1 MTRAGILE
9 FMRSQSL
16 AVQASVSP
24 RGTPQAAVV
33 GFIVTDD
40 FEIIFDSVD
49 SARKVANLRRNAACA
64 FVIGGM
70 LNGDERTVQVEGI
83 IDEPAGVDLERLKE
97 LYSVASLQ
105 RFQSVSAS
113 DHRIYVLKAEVPK
126 LKSQG
131 PVSCETPAVRS
142 RGPRMIPTTMC
153 FGMREAE
160 SQAER
165 IWRHPQPPV

>member
-1 MTRAGILE
+1 VTRAGILE

-49 SARKVANLRRNAACA
+49 SARKVVNLRRNAACA

-97 LYSVASLQ
+97 LYFV
-105 RFQSVSAS
+105 RFPDGRARQHWPGLIYLLVQPRWLRFSDFNQS
-113 DHRIYVLKAEVPK
+113 P
-126 LKSQG
+126 
-131 PVSCETPAVRS
+131 PA
-142 RGPRMIPTTMC
+142 ITEFT
-153 FGMREAE
+153 F
-160 SQAER
+160 
-165 IWRHPQPPV
+165 